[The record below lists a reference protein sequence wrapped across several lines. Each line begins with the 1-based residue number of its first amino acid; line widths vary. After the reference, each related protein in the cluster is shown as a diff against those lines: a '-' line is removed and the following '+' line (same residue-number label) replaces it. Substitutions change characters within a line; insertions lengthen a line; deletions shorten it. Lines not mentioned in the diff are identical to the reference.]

1 MMENAKFWGWFDQE
15 VAPRLA
21 HREISIRKMFR
32 HLDQFLNR
40 SIVIVETGCVRKADN
55 WAGDGQSTVL
65 FDQYLKSAPHGGR
78 LFTVDI
84 DPLATAECRRLVSNA
99 VEVHTEDSVLFLSKL
114 SSRLRATGASIDLL
128 YLDSFDLDWGNP
140 APSAAHHL
148 KELAA
153 ISAAVRPDTLVV
165 VDDAPQAA
173 FLTVDDQQQAA
184 LLRAPVVSGKGLLV
198 AEYAAAVGATLQ
210 FSHYQVAWTNMVR

>member
-1 MMENAKFWGWFDQE
+1 MNNSKFWTWFDQE
-15 VAPRLA
+15 AAPRLA
-21 HREISIRKMFR
+21 HREVSFRKIFR
-32 HLDQFLNR
+32 HLDQFLTR
-40 SIVIVETGCVRKADN
+40 SLVIVETGCVRKADN

-65 FDQYLKSAPHGGR
+65 FDRYIQCAPHGGR

-84 DPLATAECRRLVSNA
+84 DPSATSECKRLVSPG

-114 SSRLRATGASIDLL
+114 AAQFRATGASIDLL

-153 ISAAVRPDTLVV
+153 ISPVIRTDTLVV
-165 VDDAPQAA
+165 VDDAPCSS
-173 FLTVDDQQQAA
+173 FLMIDDRQQAT
-184 LLRAPVVSGKGLLV
+184 LVRPPTVSGKGLLV
-198 AEYAAAVGATLQ
+198 AEYAAAVDATLQ